1 MRRACPYRGE
11 NPGPGKDALESLTT
25 GPELEN
31 SQGQTLSS
39 ATSARKSDKPREADI
54 SLDTPDRPLSGRSAH
69 VATAQV
75 AIATLKISLLVLA

>member
-31 SQGQTLSS
+31 SQGLGRVKTLY
-39 ATSARKSDKPREADI
+39 RKSLGRAGLNA
-54 SLDTPDRPLSGRSAH
+54 SWFSGFDYARIA
-69 VATAQV
+69 
-75 AIATLKISLLVLA
+75 AINGWMPMMFITRVRL

>member
-31 SQGQTLSS
+31 SQGQARSSNEVKGEFRFALETGPHSGHPGLS
-39 ATSARKSDKPREADI
+39 AWCHNRKS
-54 SLDTPDRPLSGRSAH
+54 
-69 VATAQV
+69 
-75 AIATLKISLLVLA
+75 SLLSEARGLG